1 MDMISIVQQRKRIE
15 ECLIVF
21 RFDLIDNLSLKAYD
35 FCDKLIR
42 CYYHEPLINEYF
54 GEEQFIGILQEYEDT
69 FVSALMPS
77 LKSSIIEYG
86 MLTEFIDACD
96 EVLQEYKQDKKKRKY
111 QETLRLKKSYT
122 RICNRVAK
130 EIEGTMRRIIKK
142 EFPELVKSVHEY
154 VISQTIP
161 LNAVVQ
167 EFQNLIS
174 DLMGDMR
181 KAQQRY
187 DFKELRIL
195 NSEFNKKVYRFL
207 YEKKSKILRDLGYD
221 EDSKFGECKGG
232 VAKNESRGC

>member
-1 MDMISIVQQRKRIE
+1 MTCIVQQKKHIE
-15 ECLIVF
+15 RCLIVF

-122 RICNRVAK
+122 RICNRISK
-130 EIEGTMRRIIKK
+130 EIERNMNRIIKR
-142 EFPELVKSVHEY
+142 EFPELVESVHRY

-187 DFKELRIL
+187 DFKGIRIL

-207 YEKKSKILRDLGYD
+207 YEKKSEILEVLEYEGYGDYGERRTDKILK
-221 EDSKFGECKGG
+221 E
-232 VAKNESRGC
+232 

>member
-1 MDMISIVQQRKRIE
+1 MMQQRKHIE
-15 ECLIVF
+15 RYFL
-21 RFDLIDNLSLKAYD
+21 RFDLIGNLSLKAYD

-42 CYYHEPLINEYF
+42 SYYHEPLISEYF
-54 GEEQFIGILQEYEDT
+54 GQEQFIGILQEYEDT

-122 RICNRVAK
+122 RICNRISK
-130 EIEGTMRRIIKK
+130 EIERNMNRIIKK
-142 EFPELVKSVHEY
+142 EFPELVESVHRY
-154 VISQTIP
+154 VISQIIP
-161 LNAVVQ
+161 LNSVIR
-167 EFQNLIS
+167 EFENLIS
-174 DLMGDMR
+174 DLMDDMR

-187 DFKELRIL
+187 DFKGLRIL

-207 YEKKSKILRDLGYD
+207 YEKKSEILRDLGY
-221 EDSKFGECKGG
+221 EEYDSYEEGRKSKSFEKRVTGIE
-232 VAKNESRGC
+232 

>member
-1 MDMISIVQQRKRIE
+1 MTFTVQQKKHIE
-15 ECLIVF
+15 GFFL
-21 RFDLIDNLSLKAYD
+21 RFDLIDNLLSKAYD

-122 RICNRVAK
+122 RICNRISK
-130 EIEGTMRRIIKK
+130 EIERNMNRIIKR

-174 DLMGDMR
+174 DLMDDMR
-181 KAQQRY
+181 KAQRRY
-187 DFKELRIL
+187 DFKAVRIL
-195 NSEFNKKVYRFL
+195 NSEFNEKVRKFL
-207 YEKKSKILRDLGYD
+207 YEKKSEILKDLGY
-221 EDSKFGECKGG
+221 EGYDSYEEGRKSKSFEKRVTGIE
-232 VAKNESRGC
+232 